1 MPARYNGT
9 FYRIVVSTSNGI
21 WGLIVPTAKGNVPT
35 VVRLSNVSD
44 RWDKCI
50 PGIRKA
56 YAFRGE
62 DETSVR
68 IGYSWDDGG
77 GVPTIRYFRGKRKSG
92 VPPGRHIAFDEELG
106 RFVYLDSR
114 DVVVVDYLH

>member
-1 MPARYNGT
+1 MRYSGT
-9 FYRIVVSTSNGI
+9 VYRIVVSTSNGI
-21 WGLIVPTAKGNVPT
+21 WGLILPTTKGNAPS

-62 DETSVR
+62 DGTSVR
-68 IGYSWDDGG
+68 IGYNWDDGG
-77 GVPTIRYFRGKRKSG
+77 GVPTIRYFRGKRKG
-92 VPPGRHIAFDEELG
+92 DAPPGRSMAFDEDVG
-106 RFVYLDSR
+106 RFVYLDNSG
-114 DVVVVDYLH
+114 VIVVDYFH